1 MSDSKK
7 ENQTVYNRIT
17 QDHIDALQ
25 EIGNIG
31 SGHAANALSEL
42 LNRRIDMSLPRF
54 KLLTTT
60 DLSQVTWRDQAPE
73 NPLVVAALAS
83 QGDMVLNILVIFDE
97 PTLCSLIRLIRS
109 DTKAVSLDKLTS
121 LNQSILREVG
131 NILALHYL
139 TAISD
144 FLNKKVIPA
153 EPTSLKIE
161 SSETILASIATRS
174 ASDCSHVITVECDI
188 FTSDMKLSPL
198 VVLIPEEKTLE
209 ELLYQL
215 FGE

>member
-7 ENQTVYNRIT
+7 DDKSVYNRIT

-60 DLSQVTWRDQAPE
+60 DLSQVKWRDQASG
-73 NPLVVAALAS
+73 NALAVAALEIK
-83 QGDMVLNILVIFDE
+83 GDMVLNILVIFDE
-97 PTLCSLIRLIRS
+97 TTLWSLIRLIRS
-109 DTKAVSLDKLTS
+109 DTKAVSVDKLTS
-121 LNQSILREVG
+121 LDQSILQEVG

-139 TAISD
+139 TAINN
-144 FLNKKVIPA
+144 FLHKKAIPA

-161 SSETILASIATRS
+161 ASEAILVNIVTRF

-209 ELLYQL
+209 KLLHQL